1 MHVYWG
7 VLSEVGDL
15 HNEVL
20 SGSLNTLPEM
30 KHVFYEI
37 TEWPS

>member
-1 MHVYWG
+1 MHVYRD
-7 VLSEVGDL
+7 VLSEVGDI

-20 SGSLNTLPEM
+20 SGSLNALPEM

-37 TEWPS
+37 TECPS